1 MIPTEK
7 IIKGYELQRKDALA
21 LYHESLNTLME
32 SAVTIRRALLG
43 NTFDLC
49 TIMRGRNSHCSEDC
63 AFCVQSSASEGKV
76 DLLNTIDD
84 EKVIEYAKC
93 ADAAGIRHFA
103 LVFVGRKLSKRDVE
117 NVAPLYRRLKRETN
131 LRLCLSGGLLHRDEL
146 ALLQE
151 AGLERLHNNLETSRR
166 YFPSICTTHTY
177 DEKIQTIQDAQSLDI
192 EVCSGGIF
200 NVGETREDRVDL
212 ALTLRGL
219 GIRSVPLNILSPME
233 GTPLADRQPLAED
246 EILRTVAIF
255 RHILPNAYLRL
266 AGGRQLLS
274 GDGEATLH
282 AGMNAAITGNFLNT
296 KGAAESCDLQMIRR
310 HHFTITV

>member
-7 IIKGYELQRKDALA
+7 IIKGYALHREDALA
-21 LYHESLNTLME
+21 LYHEPLHTLME
-32 SAVTIRRALLG
+32 SAVAIRRALLG

-49 TIMRGRNSHCSEDC
+49 TIMRGRNGHCSEDC
-63 AFCVQSSASEGKV
+63 AFCVQSSVSEGHV
-76 DLLNTIDD
+76 DLLNTIDE
-84 EKVIEYAKC
+84 EKVVENAKC
-93 ADAAGIRHFA
+93 AEAAGIRHFA
-103 LVFVGRKLSKRDVE
+103 LVFAGRKLSRRDIE
-117 NVAPLYRRLKRETN
+117 NVTRIYRRLKRETT
-131 LRLCLSGGLLHRDEL
+131 LRLCLSGGLLHCDEL

-151 AGLERLHNNLETSRR
+151 VGLERLHNNLETSRC

-177 DEKIQTIQDAQSLDI
+177 DEKIQTIRDAQSLGM

-212 ALTLRGL
+212 ALTLRDL
-219 GIRSVPLNILSPME
+219 EIRSVPLNILSPME
-233 GTPLADRQPLAED
+233 GTPLADQQPVTEN

-255 RHILPNAYLRL
+255 RHILPKAYLRL

-274 GDGEATLH
+274 GDGEATLS

-296 KGAAESCDLQMIRR
+296 KGAAESKDLQMIRR
-310 HHFTITV
+310 HNFTITP

>member
-7 IIKGYELQRKDALA
+7 IIRGYELQREDALA
-21 LYHESLNTLME
+21 LYHEPLHTLME
-32 SAVTIRRALLG
+32 SAVAIRRTLLG

-49 TIMRGRNSHCSEDC
+49 TIMRGRNGHCSEDC
-63 AFCVQSSASEGKV
+63 TFCVQSSVSEGQV

-84 EKVIEYAKC
+84 EKVVENAKC

-103 LVFVGRKLSKRDVE
+103 LVFAGRKLSKRDVE
-117 NVAPLYRRLKRETN
+117 NVAHLYRRLKRETN

-296 KGAAESCDLQMIRR
+296 KGAAESRDLQMIRR
-310 HHFTITV
+310 HHFTITP